1 MKTVTSGAKGANM
14 ETTKVTTGTKAD
26 VITQFDALGDLL
38 GIDLSEVV
46 TDGYNKNHVAYA
58 MAQVLVAELQE
69 RIK

>member
-26 VITQFDALGDLL
+26 VITQFAAIGDLL
-38 GIDLSEVV
+38 GIDLSVV

>member
-1 MKTVTSGAKGANM
+1 M
-14 ETTKVTTGTKAD
+14 EITKVTTDTKAD
-26 VITQFDALGDLL
+26 VITQFTAIGDLL

-46 TDGYNKNHVAYA
+46 TDGYNKNYVAYA